1 MKAIWL
7 EVEADGRRLGLP
19 AAAVL
24 EVGELRS
31 VLPAPSLVAAVRGVT
46 ESRGRLVPL
55 VHLGALLD
63 DRAAPEARGT
73 ATVLVKAGGRPVC
86 FEVDDAHVVQRGEVI
101 PASGI
106 PGMPF
111 ATALA
116 RLDGRSV
123 PILDLNILGERLANA
138 GATT

>member
-1 MKAIWL
+1 MIATWL

-19 AAAVL
+19 AAAVI
-24 EVGELRS
+24 EVGEPGA

-55 VHLGALLD
+55 VHLGALLAG
-63 DRAAPEARGT
+63 RAAPELRGT

-86 FEVDDAHVVQRGEVI
+86 LEVDDAFVVQKGEVL
-101 PASGI
+101 PAAGI
-106 PGMPF
+106 PGMPY

-116 RLDGRSV
+116 RQEGRSV
-123 PILDLNILGERLANA
+123 PILDLNILGDRLAGA
-138 GATT
+138 GAMT

>member
-1 MKAIWL
+1 MLAAWL
-7 EVEADGRRLGLP
+7 EVEADGRRIGLP
-19 AAAVL
+19 VAAVI
-24 EVGELRS
+24 EVGEPGE

-63 DRAAPEARGT
+63 QRAAPAARGT

-86 FEVDDAHVVQRGEVI
+86 FEVDDAYVVQRGEVM
-101 PASGI
+101 PTAGI
-106 PGMPF
+106 PGLPF
-111 ATALA
+111 AAALA
-116 RLDGRSV
+116 RMDGRSI
-123 PILDLNILGERLANA
+123 PILDLNTLGERLAGA

>member
-1 MKAIWL
+1 MMAVWL
-7 EVEADGRRLGLP
+7 EVEADGKRLGLP
-19 AAAVL
+19 ASAVL
-24 EVGELRS
+24 EVGEPGP

-55 VHLGALLD
+55 VHLGALLA
-63 DRAAPEARGT
+63 DRAAPAVRGT
-73 ATVLVKAGGRPVC
+73 ATVLVKAGGRPIC
-86 FEVDDAHVVQRGEVI
+86 FEVDDAFVVQRGEVLS
-101 PASGI
+101 AAGI

-116 RLDGRSV
+116 RQDGKNI
-123 PILDLNILGERLANA
+123 PILDLNILGERLAGA